1 MEVGI
6 KILFAV
12 MIALFIAVL
21 YCALVVASDADDRMD
36 EIMASKL
43 IVPEVTPVPAPDDA
57 PVEKE
62 KTAWMR
68 FECPLSDDLQKYIC
82 EKCLE
87 YKVDPSIVIAVID
100 VETNGTFDPESKGD
114 YLDGYYHSFGLM
126 QIWASEHTPRCL
138 RLNAYNL
145 LDPRQ
150 NILVGIDFLSELI
163 DHYDGDMDE
172 VLSFYNCDSSGNY
185 ARLVKEKAEQYDE
198 SKQIVE
204 G

>member
-12 MIALFIAVL
+12 MFALFVTML
-21 YCALVVASDADDRMD
+21 YCAIIVGDEADDRERKIREDRVMTNT
-36 EIMASKL
+36 
-43 IVPEVTPVPAPDDA
+43 TPVPAPEEA
-57 PVEKE
+57 PAEKE
-62 KTAWMR
+62 NTAWMR
-68 FECPLSDDLQKYIC
+68 FDCPLSDDLQKYIY
-82 EKCLE
+82 EKCQE
-87 YKVDPSIVIAVID
+87 YKVDPALVIAVID

-114 YLDGYYHSFGLM
+114 YSDGVYHSFGLM

-172 VLSFYNCDSSGNY
+172 VLSFYNCDSTGNY
-185 ARLVKEKAEQYDE
+185 ARLVKAKAEQYDE

>member
-6 KILFAV
+6 KNLFAV
-12 MIALFIAVL
+12 MFALFITVL

-43 IVPEVTPVPAPDDA
+43 IVPEVTPVPAPEEA
-57 PVEKE
+57 PAEKDN
-62 KTAWMR
+62 TAWMR
-68 FECPLSDDLQKYIC
+68 FNCPLSDDLQKYIC
-82 EKCLE
+82 EKCRE
-87 YKVDPSIVIAVID
+87 YKVDPALVIAVID

-114 YLDGYYHSFGLM
+114 YENGIPHSFGLM

-172 VLSFYNCDSSGNY
+172 VLSFYNCDSTGNY
-185 ARLVKEKAEQYDE
+185 ARLVKAKAEQYDE
-198 SKQIVE
+198 SKRIVE

>member
-1 MEVGI
+1 ME
-6 KILFAV
+6 AV
-12 MIALFIAVL
+12 FKCLIGLMIALFVTVL
-21 YCALVVASDADDRMD
+21 YLALIQP
-36 EIMASKL
+36 ESKPMTIEESNL
-43 IVPEVTPVPAPDDA
+43 IVPEVTPVPAPEEEPA
-57 PVEKE
+57 EKE

-68 FECPLSDDLQKYIC
+68 FGCPLSDDLQKYIY
-82 EKCLE
+82 EKCRE
-87 YKVDPSIVIAVID
+87 YKVDPALVIAVID

-114 YLDGYYHSFGLM
+114 YEGGIPHSYGLM

-172 VLSFYNCDSSGNY
+172 VLSFYNCDSTGNY
-185 ARLVKEKAEQYDE
+185 ARLVKAKAEQYDE

>member
-12 MIALFIAVL
+12 MFALFIAVL

-43 IVPEVTPVPAPDDA
+43 IVPEVTPIPAPDDA

-62 KTAWMR
+62 NTAWMR
-68 FECPLSDDLQKYIC
+68 FGCPLSDDLQKYIY
-82 EKCLE
+82 EKCQE
-87 YKVDPSIVIAVID
+87 YKVDPALVIAVID

-114 YLDGYYHSFGLM
+114 YENGIPHSFGLM

-150 NILVGIDFLSELI
+150 NILVGIDFLSELT

-172 VLSFYNCDSSGNY
+172 VLSFYNCDSTGNY
-185 ARLVKEKAEQYDE
+185 ARLVKAKAEQYDE

-204 G
+204 D